1 MFARKLRNDG
11 FDVVNGQGGNADS
24 FDFDTS
30 VVVDRKGER
39 KNAEIV
45 SQSLGIGIILEQR
58 SDDPYLIED
67 VVVILGRD
75 WSTLLKT
82 KEETTD

>member
-1 MFARKLRNDG
+1 MFSQKLRSDG

-30 VVVDRKGER
+30 IVVDRRGIQ
-39 KNAEIV
+39 KNAEVV
-45 SQSLGIGIILEQR
+45 SHALGIEMILEQR

-67 VVVILGRD
+67 VAVILGRD
-75 WSTLLKT
+75 WSSLLNT
-82 KEETTD
+82 K